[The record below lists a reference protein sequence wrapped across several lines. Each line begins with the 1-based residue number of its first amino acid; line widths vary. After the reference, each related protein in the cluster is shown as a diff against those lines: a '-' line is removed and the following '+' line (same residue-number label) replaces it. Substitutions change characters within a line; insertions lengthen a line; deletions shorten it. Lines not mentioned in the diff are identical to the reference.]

1 MAWIQFICNTTSDK
15 ADALSDAFSECGAAA
30 VTFEDDADQPIYEP
44 DLGTTPL
51 WTATRVV
58 ALFDAETNPD
68 DVGKMLSTLVN
79 DMPPYR
85 VEAVEDK
92 DWEREWMD
100 NFHPIPSV
108 YGYVLA
114 GIHHQH
120 LMRSILCSIPV
131 WHSVPVPTPPQPYV

>member
-15 ADALSDAFSECGAAA
+15 ADALSDAFSECGAVA

-51 WTATRVV
+51 WTATRIV

-68 DVGKMLSTLVN
+68 DVGNMLSTLIT
-79 DMPPYR
+79 DPPSYR

-100 NFHPIPSV
+100 NFHPIQFGERLWICPSW
-108 YGYVLA
+108 
-114 GIHHQH
+114 HTP
-120 LMRSILCSIPV
+120 RS
-131 WHSVPVPTPPQPYV
+131 